1 MKNGIC
7 PKCKSKDIYYTYYG
21 DKIKMPGY
29 LAGEKH
35 LEINLILAGFKTAR
49 TWMETYLCKD
59 CGYVESYA
67 HELDKLSQ
75 LDNAINWIKAK
86 PD

>member
-1 MKNGIC
+1 MKNGDC
-7 PKCKSKDIYYTYYG
+7 PMCNSKKIYYTYYG

-29 LAGEKH
+29 LAAEKH
-35 LEINLILAGFKTAR
+35 IEIMVLMPNFKTER
-49 TWMETYLCKD
+49 TWMETYPCKD

-75 LDNAINWIKAK
+75 LDGVLNWIKVK
-86 PD
+86 SG